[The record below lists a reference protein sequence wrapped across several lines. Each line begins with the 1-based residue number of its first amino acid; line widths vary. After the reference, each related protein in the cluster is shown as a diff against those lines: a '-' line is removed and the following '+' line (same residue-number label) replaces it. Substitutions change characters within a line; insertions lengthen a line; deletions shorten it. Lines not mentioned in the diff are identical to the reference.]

1 MIGSSVEQIKNKI
14 MENKLNK
21 IEKDVEELKNLLIKF
36 LAEVIKFLAEAE
48 TESLDERWSIKRCYE
63 YLGCSRSTFNIK
75 LRPQITEYKEKG
87 KAARYSSSEIRE
99 LKKSLEQA
107 KVRKVQAAR

>member
-1 MIGSSVEQIKNKI
+1 MIGSSVEEMKRNLLEIKNKI
-14 MENKLNK
+14 MENKLKK
-21 IEKDVEELKNLLIKF
+21 IEKDVEELKNLL
-36 LAEVIKFLAEAE
+36 IKFLAEAE